1 MGLGIRELKIIR
13 NTIKEIAAE
22 NNIIYY
28 KMAVDRFFE
37 FLEQQY
43 DIKLGQKVQEAQQH
57 QKEYTKPDNLNPT
70 FPSYSDFKPSTAL
83 PNQSS
88 LVEKQ
93 RHQQQMPSTSISYT
107 YRKNTNTSKKTEEQ
121 NNQLN
126 NDHDDD
132 EWDGS
137 DDSHS
142 L

>member
-1 MGLGIRELKIIR
+1 
-13 NTIKEIAAE
+13 
-22 NNIIYY
+22 
-28 KMAVDRFFE
+28 
-37 FLEQQY
+37 
-43 DIKLGQKVQEAQQH
+43 
-57 QKEYTKPDNLNPT
+57 
-70 FPSYSDFKPSTAL
+70 
-83 PNQSS
+83 
-88 LVEKQ
+88 
-93 RHQQQMPSTSISYT
+93 MPSTSISYT

>member
-43 DIKLGQKVQEAQQH
+43 DIKLRQKVQEAQQH

-93 RHQQQMPSTSISYT
+93 RQQQMPSTSISYT